1 MSQFKASTCLKPTDS
16 TPFTT
21 NDAARIQSF
30 IGFTHLNSQTTPE
43 KKIDKIFEEYF
54 NGDSAQVLKLPHY
67 EESNLDDLSLTPS
80 RTTRHSQN
88 LSKTPIWPK
97 SHNVSCDTD
106 LKSSM

>member
-1 MSQFKASTCLKPTDS
+1 MSQFKIFTRQKRTDC
-16 TPFTT
+16 TPCTT

-30 IGFTHLNSQTTPE
+30 LGFTHFNSQATPE

-54 NGDSAQVLKLPHY
+54 NGDSAQVLQLPHY
-67 EESNLDDLSLTPS
+67 EEKNIDDLSLTPS